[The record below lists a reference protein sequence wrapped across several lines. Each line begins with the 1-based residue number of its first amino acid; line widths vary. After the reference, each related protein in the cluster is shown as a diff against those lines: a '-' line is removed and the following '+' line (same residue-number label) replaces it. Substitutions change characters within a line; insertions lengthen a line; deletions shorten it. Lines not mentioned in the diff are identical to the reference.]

1 MESSEIS
8 GWLPDVNVWL
18 SLCSDRHVHHGVARD
33 WLAAVREPV
42 YFCRVTQMALLRLL
56 TNPKVMGTDILTPQ
70 DAIGVYRELRGDER
84 VRYAD
89 EPSDAERLWLSM
101 MTDPVARGSV
111 WTDAWLAAFALAH
124 RLRLVSFDAGM
135 RRWPALQP
143 EVLKTAR
150 DPE

>member
-1 MESSEIS
+1 MESLEIS

-18 SLCSDRHVHHGVARD
+18 SLCSDRHEHHGVALN
-33 WLAAVREPV
+33 WLAAVLEPL

-101 MTDPVARGSV
+101 MTDPVARGE
-111 WTDAWLAAFALAH
+111 
-124 RLRLVSFDAGM
+124 RLDRRVAGRIRLG
-135 RRWPALQP
+135 RRIK
-143 EVLKTAR
+143 VGVV
-150 DPE
+150 